1 MKQYNGFTF
10 LILTLLC
17 VVVFTPFLGLVHL
30 FDWDEINF
38 AEAAREMIVSG
49 NCSTVTINFEPFWEK
64 PPLFIWMQV
73 VSMKLF
79 GINEFAAR
87 FPTVLASIATINL
100 IYYIGVKH
108 FRANV
113 AMIWVLAYMGSIAP
127 HFYFRTGL
135 IDPTFNLFIF
145 IAVYQMALA
154 YSHYKDSLN
163 NSLNVILASL
173 FIGLAVL
180 TKGPVVLVICGLVFF
195 VLCFFT
201 RRVFI
206 KIPALLFG
214 IVVLTGVSSLWLLPE
229 TIKNGPWFISR
240 FIAYQIE
247 LFSQNVAGHQQPF
260 FYHPLVLFFGCFP
273 AIFFAIKAMSLRI
286 DSFREKPFF
295 ITFHILFWVVLI
307 LFSIVKTKIV
317 HYSSLCWLPLTFMAA
332 FWIDAY
338 FRDALKFKK
347 WHYVM
352 LVISGLPW
360 LLLLFAL
367 PFLDGLD
374 ANSPIVETY
383 IKDPFVV
390 AIIDSPYHFGI
401 LRLGVIFVAAAL
413 VLIALFATLYKLKN
427 VLLLFAA
434 NGIAVWVV
442 AFCALPVVDM
452 KLQGDLFGFYEQL
465 SKKDAYVE
473 TIHFKSYAHYFYAK
487 IKPPKATDGLQKL
500 STAFLDG
507 KAIQDLSRDSFKKY
521 NEIRQGYLMD
531 GKCDKP
537 VYAIFKVG
545 DEDLP
550 KPKQGFFMLGKKG
563 AYHVFYK
570 PKATL

>member
-1 MKQYNGFTF
+1 M
-10 LILTLLC
+10 
-17 VVVFTPFLGLVHL
+17 VVFMPFLGLVHL

-49 NCSTVTINFEPFWEK
+49 NYSTVTINFEPFWEK
-64 PPLFIWMQV
+64 PPLFIWMQAL
-73 VSMKLF
+73 SMRIF

-100 IYYIGVKH
+100 IYFIGVKH

-113 AMIWVLAYMGSIAP
+113 AMLWVLAYLGSIAP

-145 IAVYQMALA
+145 VAVYQMALA
-154 YSHYKDSLN
+154 YSHYKEGLN
-163 NSLNVILASL
+163 NSLNVVIAAL

-201 RRVFI
+201 RKLFI
-206 KIPALLFG
+206 RIPALILG
-214 IVVLTGVSSLWLLPE
+214 IIILTGVSSLWLLPE
-229 TIKNGPWFISR
+229 TLKNGPWFISR
-240 FIAYQIE
+240 FITYQME

-260 FYHPLVLFFGCFP
+260 YYHPLVLFFGCFP

-286 DSFREKPFF
+286 ESFREKPFF

-338 FRDALKFKK
+338 FSDEVRMKRWQHFFLF
-347 WHYVM
+347 
-352 LVISGLPW
+352 LSGLPW
-360 LLLLFAL
+360 LVLLFAL
-367 PFLDGLD
+367 PFLDGLK
-374 ANSPIVETY
+374 ANNPLVLEY
-383 IKDPFVV
+383 VKDPFVL
-390 AIIDSPYHFGI
+390 AILETPYHFGI
-401 LRLGVIFVAAAL
+401 ARLVCISIAGVL
-413 VLIALFATLYKLKN
+413 VLIALFATFYKPKN
-427 VLLLFAA
+427 VLKLFMA
-434 NGIAVWVV
+434 NGIAVWIV
-442 AFCALPVVDM
+442 AYCALPVVDM
-452 KLQGDLFGFYEQL
+452 KLQGDLFSFYEQI

-473 TIHFKSYAHYFYAK
+473 TVHFKSYAHYFYAQV
-487 IKPPKATDGLQKL
+487 KPPKSTDGLTIMSNK
-500 STAFLDG
+500 FLNG
-507 KAIQDLSRDSFKKY
+507 KAIQDLSADSFKKY
-521 NEIRQGYLMD
+521 NELKQGYLMD
-531 GKCDKP
+531 AKCDKP

-545 DEDLP
+545 DENLP
-550 KPKQGFFMLGKKG
+550 KPEQGFFSLGKKG
-563 AYHVFYK
+563 AYRVFYK
-570 PKATL
+570 PKNKD